1 VAEDYYKTLGVRRN
15 ASPEEIQK
23 AYRELARRYHPDL
36 NPDDKTA
43 KKKFQEVQTA
53 FDVLNDAK
61 KREAYDRYGSGFESR
76 TAGAPRGAG
85 GAWSHAEGF
94 DFGDL
99 FGDRFGAEGQGG
111 FGDIF
116 KQFRRGSAGPQT
128 PRGPAKGADIQYEL
142 EVPFATAVSGGQA
155 EISLRRA
162 SGKIE
167 KIQVK
172 VPAGIEDGKRIRL
185 RGQGEKGRG
194 GGPGG
199 DILIRIRVA
208 PHPCFRRRGAHLE
221 VRVPVT
227 LAEAALGAKVD
238 VPSPRGTISLHVP
251 PGTSSGTKLR
261 IKGQG
266 VGIDGKQG
274 DLYAEIVI
282 VLPDSLDA
290 EDRQWLERI
299 ASKHPGNPRTDLK
312 W

>member
-1 VAEDYYKTLGVRRN
+1 MAEDYYKILGVRRN
-15 ASPEEIQK
+15 ASSDEIQR
-23 AYRELARRYHPDL
+23 AYRDLARQYHPDL

-43 KKKFQEVQTA
+43 KKKFQEVQAA

-61 KREAYDRYGSGFESR
+61 KREAYDRYGSGFESN
-76 TAGAPRGAG
+76 AASGPQGGG
-85 GAWSHAEGF
+85 GAWNQAESF

-111 FGDIF
+111 FTDIF

-128 PRGPAKGADIQYEL
+128 PRGPAKGSDVLYEL
-142 EVPFATAVSGGQA
+142 EVPFATAVSGGRA

-194 GGPGG
+194 GGPAG

-208 PHPCFRRRGAHLE
+208 PHPCFRRRGPHLE

-227 LAEAALGAKVD
+227 FAEAALGAKVD
-238 VPSPRGTISLHVP
+238 VPSPRGTISLRVP

-266 VGIDGKQG
+266 VATNGKAG
-274 DLYAEIVI
+274 DLYAEIMI
-282 VLPDSLDA
+282 MLPGSLDA
-290 EDRQWLERI
+290 EDRQLLQQI
-299 ASKHPGNPRTDLK
+299 AAKHPQNPRADLK